1 MRLTMS
7 KSDIVFRIEYKKPSN
22 KKSAIKGW
30 MNYVSQKQKADSS
43 SIDEYNL
50 LKDYALFTDK
60 ETYLDESYDTFLWSS
75 NGDVLKKDELDKITD
90 TNKGIFWRGFL
101 SFPSKFAIEH
111 GLITKSDYYSLSN
124 QVIPELIL
132 DMGLDLNN
140 VSWYC
145 ALHRDTS
152 KHPHIHFCI
161 FEKNPTK
168 SNPTIPKYCFKNFKS
183 NVANYLVDYQK
194 FYELRD
200 QTFSDITGK
209 VRLEELNKIKN
220 QRLFSDK
227 YRRELNKMLLKLYD
241 ELPSK
246 GRLQYNSKNMNLY
259 RKDLDTIIEY
269 ILSHDSV
276 KYDYAN
282 YLKMLDKHQKELNA
296 LYGMSESNKKSKYY
310 NDQKKKLYSKIGN
323 EILDNFKRYQSM
335 DFMAHEKSFLHK
347 NISDMNFRSK
357 SNYKKEDTK
366 KDIAKDLYKIC
377 VLADLNDAQIR
388 NVFKRWLRNSHYD
401 FDVDS
406 LIASVT
412 TLDTNMSV
420 SELYSALKKL
430 GYDST
435 RYNKLKSTNFYKE
448 LNYKRFINKAI
459 NHLYYEVD
467 REEKEIV
474 EQMQYELEV
483 KK

>member
-1 MRLTMS
+1 
-7 KSDIVFRIEYKKPSN
+7 
-22 KKSAIKGW
+22 
-30 MNYVSQKQKADSS
+30 
-43 SIDEYNL
+43 
-50 LKDYALFTDK
+50 
-60 ETYLDESYDTFLWSS
+60 
-75 NGDVLKKDELDKITD
+75 
-90 TNKGIFWRGFL
+90 
-101 SFPSKFAIEH
+101 
-111 GLITKSDYYSLSN
+111 
-124 QVIPELIL
+124 
-132 DMGLDLNN
+132 MGLNLNN

-145 ALHRDTS
+145 SLHRDTS

-168 SNPTIPKYCFKNFKS
+168 SNPTVPKYCFKNFKS

-200 QTFSDITGK
+200 KSFSDITGK
-209 VRLEELNKIKN
+209 INLQELNKIKN

-227 YRRELNKMLLKLYD
+227 YRKDLNKLLLKLYD
-241 ELPSK
+241 ELPPN

-259 RKDLDTIIEY
+259 RKDLDAIIDF

-282 YLKMLDKHQKELNA
+282 YLKLLDKHQKELNT
-296 LYGMSESNKKSKYY
+296 LYGNSKSNQEKKYY
-310 NDQKKKLYSKIGN
+310 NDQKNRLYSKIGN
-323 EILDNFKRYQSM
+323 EILANYKKYQAM
-335 DFMAHEKSFLHK
+335 DFMQREKSFLNK
-347 NISDMNFRSK
+347 NISSLNFRSRGD
-357 SNYKKEDTK
+357 YAKEETK
-366 KDIAKDLYKIC
+366 KNIAKDLYKIC

-388 NVFKRWLRNSHYD
+388 KVFKRWLRNSHYD

-406 LIASVT
+406 LIASVS
-412 TLDTNMSV
+412 TLDTSMSV

-459 NHLYYEVD
+459 NHLYYEKD

-483 KK
+483 NK

>member
-1 MRLTMS
+1 MS
-7 KSDIVFRIEYKKPSN
+7 KSDIVFQLQYKKCKN
-22 KKSAIKGW
+22 KKLGIKSW
-30 MNYVSQKQKADSS
+30 MDYASRKQKADAS

-50 LKDYALFTDK
+50 LKDYALFSDK
-60 ETYLDESYDTFLWSS
+60 KTYLDESYETYLWS
-75 NGDVLKKDELDKITD
+75 NEGDELKKDELDKISD
-90 TNKGIFWRGFL
+90 TNNGVFWRGFL
-101 SFPSKFAIEH
+101 SFPSDFAINH
-111 GLITKSDYYSLSN
+111 GLITKADYYSLSN
-124 QVIPELIL
+124 QVIPQLIL
-132 DMGLDLNN
+132 DMGLNLNN

-145 ALHRDTS
+145 SLHRDTS

-168 SNPTIPKYCFKNFKS
+168 SNPTVPKYCFKNFKG

-200 QTFSDITGK
+200 KSFSDITGK
-209 VRLEELNKIKN
+209 IDLQELNKIKN

-227 YRRELNKMLLKLYD
+227 YRKDLNKLLLKLYD
-241 ELPSK
+241 ELPST

-259 RKDLDTIIEY
+259 RKDLDAIIDF

-282 YLKMLDKHQKELNA
+282 YLKLLDKHQKELNT
-296 LYGMSESNKKSKYY
+296 LYGNSKSNQERKYY
-310 NDQKKKLYSKIGN
+310 NDQKNRLYSKIGN
-323 EILDNFKRYQSM
+323 EILANYKKYQAM
-335 DFMAHEKSFLHK
+335 DFMQREKNFLNK
-347 NISDMNFRSK
+347 NISSLNFRSRGD
-357 SNYKKEDTK
+357 YAKEETK
-366 KDIAKDLYKIC
+366 KNIAKDLYKIC

-388 NVFKRWLRNSHYD
+388 KVFKRWLRNSHYD

-406 LIASVT
+406 LIASVS
-412 TLDTNMSV
+412 TLDTRMSV
-420 SELYSALKKL
+420 SELYTALKKL

-459 NHLYYEVD
+459 NHLYYEKE

-483 KK
+483 NK

>member
-1 MRLTMS
+1 MS
-7 KSDIVFRIEYKKPSN
+7 KSDIVFQLQYKKCKN
-22 KKSAIKGW
+22 KKLGIKSW
-30 MNYVSQKQKADSS
+30 MGYASRKQKADAS

-50 LKDYALFTDK
+50 LKDYALFSDK
-60 ETYLDESYDTFLWSS
+60 QTYLDESYETYLWS
-75 NGDVLKKDELDKITD
+75 NEGDVLKKDELNKITD
-90 TNKGIFWRGFL
+90 TNNGVFWRGFL
-101 SFPSKFAIEH
+101 SFPSDFAINH
-111 GLITKSDYYSLSN
+111 GLITKADYYSLSN
-124 QVIPELIL
+124 QVIPQLIL
-132 DMGLDLNN
+132 DMGLNLNN

-145 ALHRDTS
+145 SLHRDTS

-168 SNPTIPKYCFKNFKS
+168 SNPTVPKYCFKNFKS

-200 QTFSDITGK
+200 KSFSDITGK
-209 VRLEELNKIKN
+209 IDLQELNKIKN

-227 YRRELNKMLLKLYD
+227 YRKDLNKLLLKLYD
-241 ELPSK
+241 ELPPN

-259 RKDLDTIIEY
+259 RKDLDAIIDF

-282 YLKMLDKHQKELNA
+282 YLKLLDKHQKELNT
-296 LYGMSESNKKSKYY
+296 LYGNSKSNQEKKYY
-310 NDQKKKLYSKIGN
+310 NDQKNRLYSKIGN
-323 EILDNFKRYQSM
+323 EILANYKKYQAM
-335 DFMAHEKSFLHK
+335 DFMQREKSFLNK
-347 NISDMNFRSK
+347 NISSLNFRSRGD
-357 SNYKKEDTK
+357 YAKEETK
-366 KDIAKDLYKIC
+366 KNIAKDLYKIC

-388 NVFKRWLRNSHYD
+388 KVFKRWLRNSHYD

-406 LIASVT
+406 LIASVS

-420 SELYSALKKL
+420 NELYSALKKL

-459 NHLYYEVD
+459 NHLYYEKE

-483 KK
+483 NK

>member
-1 MRLTMS
+1 MS
-7 KSDIVFRIEYKKPSN
+7 KSDIVFQLQYKKCKN
-22 KKSAIKGW
+22 KKLGIKSW
-30 MNYVSQKQKADSS
+30 MDYASRKQKADAS

-50 LKDYALFTDK
+50 LKDYALFSDK
-60 ETYLDESYDTFLWSS
+60 QTYLDESYETYLWS
-75 NGDVLKKDELDKITD
+75 NEGDVLKKDELNKITD
-90 TNKGIFWRGFL
+90 TNNGVFWRGFL
-101 SFPSKFAIEH
+101 SFPSDFAINH
-111 GLITKSDYYSLSN
+111 GLITKADYYSLSN
-124 QVIPELIL
+124 QVIPQLIL
-132 DMGLDLNN
+132 DMGLNLNN

-145 ALHRDTS
+145 SLHRDTS

-168 SNPTIPKYCFKNFKS
+168 SNPTVPKYCFKNFKS

-200 QTFSDITGK
+200 KSFSDITGK
-209 VRLEELNKIKN
+209 IDLQELNKIKN

-227 YRRELNKMLLKLYD
+227 YRKDLNKLLLKLYD
-241 ELPSK
+241 ELPPN

-259 RKDLDTIIEY
+259 RKDLDAIIDF

-282 YLKMLDKHQKELNA
+282 YLKLLDKHQKELNT
-296 LYGMSESNKKSKYY
+296 LYGNSKSNQERKYY
-310 NDQKKKLYSKIGN
+310 NDQKNRLYSKIGN
-323 EILDNFKRYQSM
+323 EILANYKKYQAM
-335 DFMAHEKSFLHK
+335 DFMQREKSFLNK
-347 NISDMNFRSK
+347 NIRSLNFRSRGD
-357 SNYKKEDTK
+357 YAKEETK
-366 KDIAKDLYKIC
+366 KNIAKDLYKIC

-388 NVFKRWLRNSHYD
+388 KVFKRWLRNSHYD

-406 LIASVT
+406 LIASIS

-420 SELYSALKKL
+420 NELYSALKKL

-459 NHLYYEVD
+459 NHLYYEME

-483 KK
+483 NK